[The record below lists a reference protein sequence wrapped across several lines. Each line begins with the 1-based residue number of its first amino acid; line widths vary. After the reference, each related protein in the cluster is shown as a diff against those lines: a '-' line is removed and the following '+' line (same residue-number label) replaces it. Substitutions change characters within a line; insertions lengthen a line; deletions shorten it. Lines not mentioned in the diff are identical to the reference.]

1 MAKEEAE
8 KLTKVQKE
16 LNHLDSL
23 VNADVAII
31 RDRIEAASIDFMQA
45 QYVHTLHFMMLWAP
59 PVYRWKL

>member
-45 QYVHTLHFMMLWAP
+45 QYVHTLHFMML
-59 PVYRWKL
+59 

>member
-8 KLTKVQKE
+8 KLTKVQRE

-31 RDRIEAASIDFMQA
+31 RDRIEAASIDFLQA
-45 QYVHTLHFMMLWAP
+45 QYVHTLFFII
-59 PVYRWKL
+59 V